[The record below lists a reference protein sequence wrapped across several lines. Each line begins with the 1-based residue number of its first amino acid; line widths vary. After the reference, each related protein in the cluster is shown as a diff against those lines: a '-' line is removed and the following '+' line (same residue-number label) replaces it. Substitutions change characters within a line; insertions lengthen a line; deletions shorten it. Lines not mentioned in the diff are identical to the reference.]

1 MSELSPYIAAY
12 LMPQL
17 SYSGPQP
24 TTSISNLSSCVSTP
38 AVKYSTSSGTSHLY
52 FSRRFI
58 SSSSSMVSPSSS
70 HVCPISVLV
79 HTFISSTLPFFIWSF
94 AVRNFS
100 TTSCHVVNVEA
111 SVFKWNPRTGLS
123 GSSCTKVPS
132 IKCSFHSASLDMTPH
147 LLQAYLISDRSFL
160 SNTTFDQTSGCSS
173 PQHGHGAF
181 HSPRLLFSYSTS
193 ILEAPLTVGVE
204 MSTCFLFQNV
214 V

>member
-1 MSELSPYIAAY
+1 
-12 LMPQL
+12 MPQL

-24 TTSISNLSSCVSTP
+24 TTSTSNLSSCVSTP
-38 AVKYSTSSGTSHLY
+38 AVKYSTSSGSQLY
-52 FSRRFI
+52 FSRRFNN
-58 SSSSSMVSPSSS
+58 SSSSMVSPSSS

-79 HTFISSTLPFFIWSF
+79 HTFISSTLPFFIS
-94 AVRNFS
+94 ALAMMNFS
-100 TTSCHVVNVEA
+100 TTSCHVVSVEA
-111 SVFKWNPRTGLS
+111 SVFKWNPRTGFS

-147 LLQAYLISDRSFL
+147 LLQAYLISVRSSL
-160 SNTTFDQTSGCSS
+160 SKTTFDQTSGCNS
-173 PQHGHGAF
+173 PQHGQGVF

-193 ILEAPLTVGVE
+193 ILDAPLTVGVE

>member
-17 SYSGPQP
+17 SYSGYSPQLQFQICRP
-24 TTSISNLSSCVSTP
+24 AYLRQLSSTALLLALHTCISP
-38 AVKYSTSSGTSHLY
+38 GASSVRRLLWFPVFFPRLPHFGISPY
-52 FSRRFI
+52 FHQF
-58 SSSSSMVSPSSS
+58 
-70 HVCPISVLV
+70 HVA
-79 HTFISSTLPFFIWSF
+79 FFIWSF

-147 LLQAYLISDRSFL
+147 LLQAYLISDRSFCRTQHL
-160 SNTTFDQTSGCSS
+160 TRPAVAVLRSTGTVRSILPGCC
-173 PQHGHGAF
+173 F
-181 HSPRLLFSYSTS
+181 HTPLLFWK
-193 ILEAPLTVGVE
+193 PFD
-204 MSTCFLFQNV
+204 CRC
-214 V
+214 

>member
-12 LMPQL
+12 LMPQF

-100 TTSCHVVNVEA
+100 TTSCHTPPGTSE
-111 SVFKWNPRTGLS
+111 RRQGCCI
-123 GSSCTKVPS
+123 CTDYPAGKRKS
-132 IKCSFHSASLDMTPH
+132 HSAEGAA
-147 LLQAYLISDRSFL
+147 LQ
-160 SNTTFDQTSGCSS
+160 QK
-173 PQHGHGAF
+173 Q
-181 HSPRLLFSYSTS
+181 
-193 ILEAPLTVGVE
+193 
-204 MSTCFLFQNV
+204 
-214 V
+214 